1 MRAVPPIW
9 TLMALTYLPTA
20 SVQICQFWC
29 AAIRPFVGDERASWR
44 RACGISRHPPDV
56 RAGLAY

>member
-1 MRAVPPIW
+1 MTTGWIW
-9 TLMALTYLPTA
+9 L
-20 SVQICQFWC
+20 V
-29 AAIRPFVGDERASWR
+29 FVGDERASWR